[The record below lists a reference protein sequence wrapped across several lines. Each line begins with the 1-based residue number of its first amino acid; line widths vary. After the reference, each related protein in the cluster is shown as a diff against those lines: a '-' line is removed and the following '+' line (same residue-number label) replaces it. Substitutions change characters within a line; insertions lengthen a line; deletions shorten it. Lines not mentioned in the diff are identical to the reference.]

1 VGRLVIA
8 HALRLIVVLC
18 VGLSIV
24 FAVFTVVGLALGDV
38 VRPGYIA
45 ATAIGAVALL
55 LSIARL
61 AHLML
66 ARLVDLGPPAKSR
79 AESRL
84 LQR

>member
-1 VGRLVIA
+1 VGRLLTA

-24 FAVFTVVGLALGDV
+24 FSSLTVVGLALGDV
-38 VRPGYIA
+38 AHPWYIA
-45 ATAIGAVALL
+45 AVAAGVVAVL

-66 ARLVDLGPPAKSR
+66 ARLVNLGPTAKSR
-79 AESRL
+79 SWP
-84 LQR
+84 